1 MTFQLSSKEKHWSNF
16 AIYSYRKKYVHKHE
30 FNQHTFF
37 GKKHFY
43 EKMSLKNPKTVRK
56 QWENLQS
63 RIAWASILKSTN
75 FSYSLAL

>member
-16 AIYSYRKKYVHKHE
+16 AIYSYPKKYVHKHE

-37 GKKHFY
+37 DKKHFY

-56 QWENLQS
+56 Q
-63 RIAWASILKSTN
+63 
-75 FSYSLAL
+75 